1 MSKTVVSLITLALV
15 ILSEA
20 RFAEAVEFADP
31 TLEAAIRAKIAKG
44 EGPIAA
50 ADLLSIVELEL
61 ISGAI
66 ADLSGIEALEN
77 LEVLVLVDHRLVD
90 ISPLAG
96 LKKLRALDLAN
107 NRIVDIAPLSSLS
120 ALIFL
125 SLTSNSVSDLSPLSS
140 LDQLQVLLLDEN
152 RVADISPLLGL
163 SMLEQVLLRGNPLN
177 TEALDVH
184 IPSLIEQGVEV
195 LYDLPADSAA
205 IFDESGV
212 RLPVWQPIG
221 PVIESWQP
229 GVYSLAVSPH
239 DPELLYA
246 LAQNGLWRSQDGG
259 RQWEKMSLMAKSYGL
274 GSRVDALLV
283 DRLSPSTLYVED
295 GPLHEPEL
303 LLRTV

>member
-1 MSKTVVSLITLALV
+1 MSKTAVLFIATVFLLLGG
-15 ILSEA
+15 A

-31 TLEAAIRAKIAKG
+31 NLEAAIRAKIDKG

-50 ADLLSIVELEL
+50 AALRSIVELEL

-77 LEVLVLVDHRLVD
+77 LEVLVLVGHRLVD
-90 ISPLAG
+90 IAPLAS

-107 NRIVDIAPLSSLS
+107 NQIVDITPLSSLS

-125 SLTSNSVSDLSPLSS
+125 GLASNSVSDLSPLSS

-177 TEALDVH
+177 AEAHAVH
-184 IPSLIEQGVEV
+184 IPSLIEQGIEV
-195 LYDLPADSAA
+195 LYNLPEDSAA
-205 IFDESGV
+205 MVDESGV
-212 RLPVWQPIG
+212 RLPFWQPIG
-221 PVIESWQP
+221 PAIQPWQP
-229 GVYSLAVSPH
+229 GVYRLAISPH

-259 RQWEKMSLMAKSYGL
+259 RQWGKMS
-274 GSRVDALLV
+274 
-283 DRLSPSTLYVED
+283 PYVE
-295 GPLHEPEL
+295 L
-303 LLRTV
+303 